1 MRSRRHAGHMASS
14 SVAGPKPGGGSRQSG
29 VRVTADA
36 GLDNDSPKGE
46 EMASSS
52 EVARRSGHHVSF
64 SQSRRH
70 SGQAQQQRPVQ
81 LGPLQRHGGARPGPF
96 SHSSDSGAQQRHHSG
111 LGDSIGHEFQS
122 AVLQPLSHASEGA
135 DLDASQPGM
144 RDEIGAGT
152 ASSVAR
158 RLQPRAASKGGA
170 TQDEDDI
177 HHSGSSMGGVPAPSV
192 GVHGRQLEGEQQSG
206 RSSGPGPGPTLGHK
220 ARSGGSGA
228 RRGGADWT
236 GTTDAF
242 VLHSAAGR
250 GPETHGA
257 GAGAGRSAS
266 ASAGAGHRQ
275 PEGGFSQSS
284 LSMSSGLTLD
294 RGIYSSG

>member
-1 MRSRRHAGHMASS
+1 MRSRRHAGHMASR

-29 VRVTADA
+29 VRVTANA

-52 EVARRSGHHVSF
+52 EVSQRSGHHVSF

-70 SGQAQQQRPVQ
+70 SGQAQQRMPVQ
-81 LGPLQRHGGARPGPF
+81 LGPLQRHGGARPGPY

-111 LGDSIGHEFQS
+111 LGDSTGHEFQS

-144 RDEIGAGT
+144 RDEIDAGT

-192 GVHGRQLEGEQQSG
+192 GVHGRQLEGEHQS
-206 RSSGPGPGPTLGHK
+206 HE

-242 VLHSAAGR
+242 VLHSAAGH
-250 GPETHGA
+250 GSETHGA
-257 GAGAGRSAS
+257 GAGAGASAS
-266 ASAGAGHRQ
+266 ASAGAGHQ
-275 PEGGFSQSS
+275 QAEGGFSQSS

-294 RGIYSSG
+294 RDIYSSG